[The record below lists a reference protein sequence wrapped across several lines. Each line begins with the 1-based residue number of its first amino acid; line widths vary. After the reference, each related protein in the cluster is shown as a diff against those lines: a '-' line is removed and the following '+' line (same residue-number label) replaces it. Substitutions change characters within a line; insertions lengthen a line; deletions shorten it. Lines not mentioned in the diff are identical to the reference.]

1 MSRLIAIFRHGAILA
16 LLVGAAASQVGAQT
30 VSSAANQTFV
40 VGAASTTISPIT
52 ITDAATPTITAKK
65 DIRVHIPATFN
76 MSWDQTITT
85 ATITGGAAGKVATAF
100 TYDDARTLKLNV
112 STNFVAGDQIIV
124 SGLNFTSFTAA
135 SAASNLWI
143 EVNNDGAVSA
153 TDDKTITIAAPTLTG
168 AADQAFSV
176 GDPATAMTS
185 VTVTDA
191 STATITA
198 TNDIRLRIPS
208 TFNMVWNTAVTTAT
222 IGGGAAGKVSTTVSY
237 EDAGKTLVLNVT
249 TNFAASDQITV
260 SGLQFTSFSA
270 PSAAGR
276 LELVTSG
283 AGGSTIATSD
293 RTKTIYAANITL
305 SSAANQRWNAGSA
318 ATNMSLATITEDLTP
333 STTAAGDLRI
343 RIPAGFPATWN
354 TALTTATLGGTA
366 VAKVSTTVSYE
377 DAGRT
382 LVLNVTSNFAVGDQL
397 TVSGLQF
404 SNFTAVA
411 GATNLQLV
419 TAGAGGATAATDD
432 KTISVIDRYGISSGA
447 NQTFLVGDPV
457 TTLSPITVTD
467 NGTTPTITAKQDIR
481 IFIPTGFN
489 MSWDNTVTSVTVT
502 GGAAAKVAGTVTYAA
517 GGAAAVINVTTDFA
531 AGDQVIISGLKVK
544 TFTAPSAVDNFDLK
558 VAGDGGPVASTDDK
572 TIEIVAPVLFQT
584 SDQTFTVGDAAT
596 ATSNMTVTE
605 NSSIGSIKAAKDL
618 RFRIPSTFNMA
629 WNTGITTITVS
640 GSAAG
645 KVSTTVTYEDAGKTL
660 VVDVTSNFSLSD
672 VLTVS
677 GVQYQSFTAASATDR
692 LQLVTAG
699 SGGTTI
705 ASSDKTI
712 RIYAALNLTS
722 AANQSFLVNAAAT
735 NMSQI
740 TVSED
745 AQPSVTAA
753 GDLRIR
759 IPATLNMEWDQTL
772 TTATLGGAAAGKVS
786 TTVTYE
792 DAGKTLVLNVTSNF
806 AAGDVLTLS
815 GLKYKNFTASSPPD
829 RLQLVVAGAGG
840 ATVATDAM
848 TKTVVGVTISSG
860 ANQLFHVGDA
870 ATTISPITITDAATA
885 TITAKKDLR
894 VHIPAAFNMAWD
906 QTITTATIT
915 GGAAGNVA
923 TAVTYDDARTLKLNV
938 TTNFAG
944 GDQIVVSGLKFT
956 SFTAASAVSNL
967 WVEANNDNLTTAVDD
982 KTIQVVVTAY
992 GALLSPDTT
1001 RVSRLPSNG
1010 TTRTVDFTLTNSGN
1024 VSDSYDLLTTKSPG
1038 TAVTVVSISGTGVTQ
1053 GALPD
1058 SARRATLSAGST
1070 STVTVTYSV
1079 ANVAS
1084 GTTDTLFLKARS
1096 VGNTSQSYTARMEL
1110 TVTRPVISVT
1120 KEVSPNGTQVIGTD
1134 LTYTATVVNV
1144 GTASAATL
1152 ALIDSVPG
1160 ALQYKLSS
1168 ASTTLPAGV
1177 TVLVEYSNNA
1187 GSTWTYVPADQA
1199 CGAPA
1204 GFDRCVNRIRWTFT
1218 GSLSSTTPDNVALL
1232 EFISRLR

>member
-1 MSRLIAIFRHGAILA
+1 MSRLIAIFRQGAILA

-30 VSSAANQTFV
+30 VSSAANQTFL

-85 ATITGGAAGKVATAF
+85 ATITGGAAGKVATAV

-112 STNFVAGDQIIV
+112 STNFVAGDQIVV
-124 SGLNFTSFTAA
+124 SGLKFTGFTAT
-135 SAASNLWI
+135 SATSNLWI
-143 EVNNDGAVSA
+143 EVENDGAVSA
-153 TDDKTITIAAPTLTG
+153 TDDKTITIAGATLTG
-168 AADQAFSV
+168 AADQVFTV

-198 TNDIRLRIPS
+198 ANDIRLRIS
-208 TFNMVWNTAVTTAT
+208 ATFNMVWNTSVTTAT

-237 EDAGKTLVLNVT
+237 EDAGKTLVVNVT

-270 PSAAGR
+270 ASAADR
-276 LELVTSG
+276 LQLVTSG
-283 AGGSTIATSD
+283 AGGSTVATSD
-293 RTKTIYAANITL
+293 RTKTIYGPMSI
-305 SSAANQRWNAGSA
+305 SSGANQGWNVGSA
-318 ATNMSLATITEDLTP
+318 ATTMSTLTISEDATP
-333 STTAAGDLRI
+333 SITAAADVRV

-354 TALTTATLGGTA
+354 TSGTTATLGGTA
-366 VAKVSTTVSYE
+366 ASKVSATVSYE

-397 TVSGLQF
+397 TVAGLQF
-404 SNFTAVA
+404 ANFTATA
-411 GATNLQLV
+411 AATNLQMV
-419 TAGAGGATAATDD
+419 IAGSGGATAATDD
-432 KTISVIDRYGISSGA
+432 KTISIIDRYGISSGA

-531 AGDQVIISGLKVK
+531 AADQVIISGLKVK

-558 VAGDGGPVASTDDK
+558 VAGDGGPVASSDDK
-572 TIEIVAPVLFQT
+572 TIEIVAPVLFQI
-584 SDQTFTVGDAAT
+584 SDQAFTVGDAAT

-605 NSSIGSIKAAKDL
+605 NSSLGSIKAAKDL
-618 RFRIPSTFNMA
+618 RFRIPSTFNMV

-640 GSAAG
+640 GSAAS

-677 GVQYQSFTAASATDR
+677 GPQYQSFTAASTADR

-699 SGGTTI
+699 AGGATI
-705 ASSDKTI
+705 ATSDKTVT
-712 RIYAALNLTS
+712 IYAALNLTS
-722 AANQSFLVNAAAT
+722 AANQSFLVNAGAT

-740 TVSED
+740 TVRED
-745 AQPSVTAA
+745 AQPSITAT
-753 GDLRIR
+753 GDIRIR

-772 TTATLGGAAAGKVS
+772 TTATLGSGAAGKVS
-786 TTVTYE
+786 TAVTYE

-806 AAGDVLTLS
+806 VAGDVLTIS
-815 GLKYKNFTASSPPD
+815 GLKFKNFTASSPPD
-829 RLQLVVAGAGG
+829 YLQLVIAGAGG
-840 ATVATDAM
+840 ATVATDVM
-848 TKTVVGVTISSG
+848 TKTVVGATISSG

-915 GGAAGNVA
+915 GGAAANVA
-923 TAVTYDDARTLKLNV
+923 TAVTYDDARTLKLDV

-944 GDQIVVSGLKFT
+944 GDQIIVSGLKFT
-956 SFTAASAVSNL
+956 SFTAASAVSRL
-967 WVEANNDNLTTAVDD
+967 YLETKNDGVTTAVDD

-1010 TTRTVDFTLTNSGN
+1010 TTRTVDLTLTNSGN

-1058 SARRATLSAGST
+1058 SARRATLTAGAA

-1152 ALIDSVPG
+1152 ALIDSVPS